1 MKQGAAPDSR
11 LAPFLRRNQEV
22 VLAAWREQTR
32 SLPSLSDLP
41 RPVAQDHVPEL
52 LDRLCDAIEQR
63 SADAM
68 GDLPVQHAIHRLDH
82 AFTID
87 EMVAEYR
94 VLRSVI
100 LTSWSEAVDGA
111 LLAADVNSLNEILDH
126 AVEVA
131 VHRYASARE
140 RLLQAITNVS
150 SAAYNATELRGF
162 LDQLLKAAERELHA
176 VAGCALF
183 LPEGDD
189 LVVWAASGAVV
200 HDAVGIRVRQREG
213 LAGRAAASCTPSA
226 SADLGLQLSMPS
238 SIWRDDVID
247 SYCAPLLSEGG
258 LVGVL
263 CVGTLP
269 DVDLSEED
277 RLFLRMITSRAEAL
291 LELSRA
297 HERERAEWARAE
309 ARAAELEKA
318 LKERERAVEVLEL
331 GDACFVLDRDWN
343 VIFVNKNQERLSG
356 RPRAETLG
364 NNFWEL
370 WPETRE
376 LQFWDAYHR
385 ARDQREPVAFE
396 EYFEPLELWTGV
408 TAYPTTEGGIAV
420 FFRDISGR
428 KQLERARLEEARFHE
443 LLVSVLAHD
452 LRSPLS
458 ALALGIAMLAHAELD
473 PRGEQM
479 LARMKSASRRMQR
492 MIEQTLDVART
503 RRTGTLPIAR
513 APADLAVVTRSVI
526 GELEL
531 ANPDRQIVFAARGDT
546 RATLDEDRVAQVV
559 SNLTSNALSYGEP
572 NTPVHV
578 EVRRE
583 DGAVA
588 LEVANEGPPI
598 PDERAATLFDPFR
611 RLDRAR
617 THSEGLGLGL
627 YIVKQIVDAHGGE
640 VRVRSLDG
648 VTRFVALFPVDER
661 PSNNTHGEMA

>member
-1 MKQGAAPDSR
+1 MTDGAAPDPR
-11 LAPFLRRNQEV
+11 LASFLRRNQER
-22 VLAAWREQTR
+22 VLAVWREQAR

-41 RPVAQDHVPEL
+41 RPEANDHVPAL

-63 SADAM
+63 SADVM
-68 GDLPVQHAIHRLDH
+68 GDIPVQHAIHRLDH
-82 AFTID
+82 AFTIE

-94 VLRSVI
+94 MLRSVI
-100 LTSWSEAVDGA
+100 LTSWSEAVEGA
-111 LLAADVNSLNEILDH
+111 LLAADVHLLNEVLDH
-126 AVEVA
+126 AIEVA
-131 VHRYASARE
+131 VQRYSSARE

-150 SAAYNATELRGF
+150 SAAHNATELRGF
-162 LDQLLKAAERELHA
+162 LDQLLRAAESELHA
-176 VAGCALF
+176 VAGCAL
-183 LPEGDD
+183 LLSEGDD
-189 LVVWAASGAVV
+189 LVVWTASGAVV
-200 HDAVGIRVRQREG
+200 DNAVGIRVRQPEG
-213 LAGRAAASCTPSA
+213 LAGRAAASCTPFA
-226 SADLGLQLSMPS
+226 SADLSLKLPMS
-238 SIWRDDVID
+238 SSLWRDDVID

-277 RLFLRMITSRAEAL
+277 RLFLRMITSRASAL

-318 LKERERAVEVLEL
+318 LKERERALEVLEL

-343 VIFVNKNQERLSG
+343 VIFVNKNQERLST
-356 RPRAETLG
+356 RPRTETLG
-364 NNFWEL
+364 RNFWEL
-370 WPETRE
+370 WPEARD
-376 LQFWDAYHR
+376 LRYWDAYHR
-385 ARDQREPVAFE
+385 ARDRREPVAFE

-420 FFRDISGR
+420 FFRDISDR

-458 ALALGIAMLAHAELD
+458 ALALGIAMLAHADLD
-473 PRGEQM
+473 PRGQQM

-513 APADLAVVTRSVI
+513 ATADLASVTRSVVD
-526 GELEL
+526 ELEL
-531 ANPDRQIVFAARGDT
+531 ANPDRKIVFAARGDT
-546 RATLDEDRVAQVV
+546 RAALDEDRVAQVV
-559 SNLTSNALSYGEP
+559 SNLASNALSYGEP
-572 NTPVHV
+572 KTPVHI

-588 LEVANEGPPI
+588 LEVANQGPPI

-640 VRVRSLDG
+640 VRVRSSDG
-648 VTRFVALFPVDER
+648 KTRFVAVFPVDER
-661 PSNNTHGEMA
+661 PSNNAHGEIT